1 MDVFASLYLDL
12 GRKEEGSGWTV
23 GSWQGWG
30 APQTQEG
37 NSLVGLNGTRPNKLS
52 S

>member
-12 GRKEEGSGWTV
+12 GRKEVGSGWTV

-30 APQTQEG
+30 ASQTQEG
-37 NSLVGLNGTRPNKLS
+37 DSLVGLNCTQPNKPS